1 MTKLSPDGSALDYS
15 TYLGGFNTSGFF
27 DLGSGIAVDSSGA
40 AYVTGDA
47 DSTNFPTT
55 PGAFDTTQNGSV
67 DAFVTKLNPAGSA
80 LDYSTFIGG
89 TSFDSSTALAV
100 DGSGNAYIA
109 GYGTSSDYPTT
120 AGAFDTSYNSG
131 WDAFVTKLNASGTSL
146 SYSTYLGGATYDEA
160 RGITVDGADSA
171 YVTGHTFSSGY
182 PTTPGSFR
190 HQLRQ
195 QRRRLRRLRHE
206 ARRLGR
212 GALVLDIPGRVGRR
226 PRRGDRRRRIG
237 PGLRHGLHRGHEL
250 PHRACDGLHLQR
262 RLLRRLRHE
271 APHRRRV
278 ARLLDLPRRLDR
290 RPRICDRCRRGD
302 RHGLRRRADELLG
315 VPDNRGSVRHQ
326 LQRRLRRVRDEA
338 APARL
343 HPHQAGGS
351 RGGPAEPS
359 RLDRVRN
366 RVDQR
371 AAAAAP
377 ARHRAGRSRRL
388 QVGRSVG
395 ADPGPGRRARGDGP
409 EPPLHDRT
417 PDLLRPL
424 LQQPA
429 ERRRDPPGVH
439 GPGHLRRRGLRRDAG
454 RERRGRPDGVR
465 CGRAEDD
472 VRRAGRRGPRVGGGD
487 GDLRPARRRGRVR
500 LSLRGHERTRSRG
513 RQGLRRLR
521 VQPHERSL
529 QDRRLQPHQHQR
541 RATG

>member
-1 MTKLSPDGSALDYS
+1 MTGSASSLNFPTTAGAFDTTHNGSGDVVVTKLNAAGSALDYSTYIGGTASDSGLAIAIDGTGRAYVTGSTGSTDFPTTPGAYDTSYNAAAGAANAFVTKLSPDGSALDYS

-27 DLGSGIAVDSSGA
+27 DLGSGIAVDGTGA

-109 GYGTSSDYPTT
+109 GYGTSADYPTT

-160 RGITVDGADSA
+160 RGITVDGADGA

-182 PTTPGSFR
+182 PTTPGAFDTSYDNSVGGSDAFVTKLNASGGGLSYSTFLGGSGDDLGEGIAVDGSGR
-190 HQLRQ
+190 AYVTGYT
-195 QRRRLRRLRHE
+195 E
-206 ARRLGR
+206 ATNFPTVHATDSTYNG
-212 GALVLDIPGRVGRR
+212 GS
-226 PRRGDRRRRIG
+226 
-237 PGLRHGLHRGHEL
+237 
-250 PHRACDGLHLQR
+250 
-262 RLLRRLRHE
+262 LRRLRHE
-271 APHRRRV
+271 APHRGRG
-278 ARLLDLPRRLDR
+278 ARLLDLPRRLHR

-302 RHGLRRRADELLG
+302 RHGVRRRANELLRL
-315 VPDNRGSVRHQ
+315 PDNRGSVRHQ

-343 HPHQAGGS
+343 HPHQAGGP

-371 AAAAAP
+371 AAPAAP

-388 QVGRSVG
+388 QSGTE
-395 ADPGPGRRARGDGP
+395 RG
-409 EPPLHDRT
+409 
-417 PDLLRPL
+417 
-424 LQQPA
+424 
-429 ERRRDPPGVH
+429 
-439 GPGHLRRRGLRRDAG
+439 
-454 RERRGRPDGVR
+454 
-465 CGRAEDD
+465 
-472 VRRAGRRGPRVGGGD
+472 
-487 GDLRPARRRGRVR
+487 
-500 LSLRGHERTRSRG
+500 SRSRS
-513 RQGLRRLR
+513 
-521 VQPHERSL
+521 RSTSA
-529 QDRRLQPHQHQR
+529 RSW
-541 RATG
+541 T